1 MFLNMF
7 SVSVS
12 NPDAYGSHSSIF
24 LITQG
29 DLHVYVHGFGWLG
42 KDTHDPVD
50 VLLLL
55 LLLLLLLFLV
65 AGCRLLVAA
74 CCLLLVGEAQVS
86 FSYCSSY
93 ELRIKLAM
101 VKLRGPSPPNKKNF
115 QVANM
120 VTQFLWSLFPA
131 SK

>member
-24 LITQG
+24 LFSQG

-55 LLLLLLLFLV
+55 LWFLF
-65 AGCRLLVAA
+65 AGCW
-74 CCLLLVGEAQVS
+74 LLLVVCCCLERPKFFS
-86 FSYCSSY
+86 F
-93 ELRIKLAM
+93 LLQFR
-101 VKLRGPSPPNKKNF
+101 
-115 QVANM
+115 VANQ
-120 VTQFLWSLFPA
+120 VGHGSNLWDPPPKQKKLPSSNHGHTIVVVPFPFE
-131 SK
+131 

>member
-1 MFLNMF
+1 MF
-7 SVSVS
+7 SVSVT

-24 LITQG
+24 LISQG

-55 LLLLLLLFLV
+55 LLWFLV

-74 CCLLLVGEAQVS
+74 CRLLLFGEAQVFFF
-86 FSYCSSY
+86 FSASWPW
-93 ELRIKLAM
+93 
-101 VKLRGPSPPNKKNF
+101 VKLMGPSPPNKKNF

-120 VTQFLWSLFPA
+120 VTQFLWSLFPV